1 MVKQMN
7 NIIKNKKE
15 EVSKGIELNDK
26 DYLNSINSTL
36 KEMVKNYS
44 VVLTEASNE
53 NLFKVYKKIFDNI
66 ITMQRQTFELIF
78 ENGWYILEKAEKNK
92 INNKFSTLNQEF
104 IDLNNQE

>member
-1 MVKQMN
+1 MN

-15 EVSKGIELNDK
+15 EVSNGIELNDK

-36 KEMVKNYS
+36 KEMAKNYS

>member
-1 MVKQMN
+1 MN

-36 KEMVKNYS
+36 KEMAKNYS

-78 ENGWYILEKAEKNK
+78 ENGWHILEKAEKNK

>member
-1 MVKQMN
+1 MN
-7 NIIKNKKE
+7 NVIKNKKE
-15 EVSKGIELNDK
+15 EVSNGIELNDK

-78 ENGWYILEKAEKNK
+78 EKGWYILEKAEKNK

>member
-1 MVKQMN
+1 MN

-15 EVSKGIELNDK
+15 EVSNGIELNDK

-44 VVLTEASNE
+44 IVLTEASNE

-78 ENGWYILEKAEKNK
+78 EKGWYILEKAEKNK

>member
-1 MVKQMN
+1 MN

-15 EVSKGIELNDK
+15 EVSNGIELNDK

-36 KEMVKNYS
+36 KEMAKNYS

-78 ENGWYILEKAEKNK
+78 EKGWYILEKAEKNK

>member
-1 MVKQMN
+1 MSKICNSMV
-7 NIIKNKKE
+7 

-36 KEMVKNYS
+36 KEMAKNYS

>member
-1 MVKQMN
+1 MN

-15 EVSKGIELNDK
+15 EVSNGIELNDK

-78 ENGWYILEKAEKNK
+78 EKGWYILEKAEKNK